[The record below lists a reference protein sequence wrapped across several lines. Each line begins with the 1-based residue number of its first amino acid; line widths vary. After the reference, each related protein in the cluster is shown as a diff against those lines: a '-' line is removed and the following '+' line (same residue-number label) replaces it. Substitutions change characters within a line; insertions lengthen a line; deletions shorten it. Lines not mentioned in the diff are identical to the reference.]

1 MWIDLKR
8 FLSSDKFI
16 HFGEFLIFTPFVVV
30 VVVVAVKLIR
40 WNSIMVKLKTI
51 LL

>member
-30 VVVVAVKLIR
+30 VAVKLIR